1 MKGALP
7 AGPTLVL
14 PPPHVRPLPPHNRRR
29 VGQVIARHL
38 RNPEDEED
46 DTEGPGLGRRPPVL
60 RKLLTMMR
68 MWSCQRATSPG
79 VRNQPGRLHP
89 PPPPLVA
96 CPKVS

>member
-46 DTEGPGLGRRPPVL
+46 EAGDPGLGHRPPVW
-60 RKLLTMMR
+60 RKSLTMMR
-68 MWSCQRATSPG
+68 MWSCLRATRPR
-79 VRNQPGRLHP
+79 VRNQPEPPRP